1 MLNSQVVSLR
11 FGCCTALLKYVIS
24 VYQTTL
30 RDLDSAKR
38 MVVIVVVLVVIV
50 VVVVVLVVMVEVV
63 FRYLQGLNAVE
74 DELQC
79 EILMAVCDGVS
90 AVTHG

>member
-38 MVVIVVVLVVIV
+38 MVVIVVVLVVV

>member
-50 VVVVVLVVMVEVV
+50 VVVVLVVMVEVV

>member
-1 MLNSQVVSLR
+1 MLNTQVVSLR

-38 MVVIVVVLVVIV
+38 MVVIVVVLVVV